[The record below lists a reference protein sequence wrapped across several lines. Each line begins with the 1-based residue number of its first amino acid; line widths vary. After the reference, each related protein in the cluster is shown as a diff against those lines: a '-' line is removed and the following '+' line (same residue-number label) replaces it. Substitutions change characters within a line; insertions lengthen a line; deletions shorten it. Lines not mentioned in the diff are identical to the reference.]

1 MSKRILYAG
10 LMVGALSLCAT
21 LLPRTSSGR
30 RASETV
36 TVDKDNIGGV
46 VTSSKGPEAG
56 VWVVAETTDLPT
68 KYAKIV
74 VTDDQGRYLLPELPA
89 ANYQVF
95 VRGYGLIDS
104 PRVKAKPGQQ
114 LDLTA
119 VIAPDGK
126 TAAQYYPASY
136 WLSLAKIPEGRIP
149 VNDVAGRI
157 KICLDCHQIGDKATR
172 EVTTVTQKFG
182 PFKTTLDAW
191 DRRTASGPM
200 GASMNAQFLGLGD
213 QRTMFADWTD
223 RIAKGAYPEAPP
235 RPAGIERNVVLTLW
249 DWGKPSDYMH
259 DEAASDLRNPSIN
272 ADGPVYGV
280 VSQGNDD
287 MVWLDPRTNTAYS
300 AKVPSQ
306 AEATITMNM
315 PSPYWGNQNIW
326 LSSSKP
332 RSSAIDS
339 LGRVWYSARNRG
351 TATDGG
357 NQPAFCKAGSSNKFA
372 KYFPMPDSMKQV
384 GMYDPEKK
392 SFSEIDT
399 CFTTDHNEFGPDG
412 SLFFGQPGYIGWVDT
427 AAWDRTH
434 DPEAS
439 QGWLPA
445 VLDTNGDGKITKPW
459 TEPGEPIDPKKDH
472 RIDFGCYAISVSPVD
487 GSAWCSGT
495 GLNRNELVRIVRGS
509 NPPYTSYAEVYAPPK
524 GQDPPIFS
532 SGGVSVD
539 SEGVAWQNWRGSD
552 HITSFDRRKCKVL
565 RGPTATGQHCPEGWT
580 IYRKAGPTF
589 QGIAINTNLTYLI
602 FADRHGILGLGKDVP
617 MTGAV
622 NSDAILALVPKTGEF
637 VTIRIPYPMGYFARS
652 MQGRID
658 NAKAGWKGR
667 AFWTSYNPY
676 TAWHLEGG
684 QGTKD
689 KVVKVQMRPDPLAR

>member
-1 MSKRILYAG
+1 MSKRILCAG
-10 LMVGALSLCAT
+10 LMVGAIALCAA

-30 RASETV
+30 RASESV

-68 KYAKIV
+68 RYAKIV
-74 VTDDQGRYLLPELPA
+74 VTDDQGRYLLPELPT

-95 VRGYGLIDS
+95 VRGYGLVDS

-119 VIAPDGK
+119 VVAPDGK

-172 EVTTVTQKFG
+172 EVTAVTQKFG

-223 RIAKGAYPEAPP
+223 RIAKGAYPQAPP

-259 DEAASDLRNPSIN
+259 DEAASDLRNPAIN
-272 ADGPVYGV
+272 PDGPVYGV

-306 AEATITMNM
+306 AEPTITMNM
-315 PSPYWGNQNIW
+315 PSPYWDNQNIW

-351 TATDGG
+351 TASDGG
-357 NQPAFCKAGSSNKFA
+357 KQPDYCKAGSSNKFA
-372 KYFPMPDSMKQV
+372 KYYPMPDSMKQV

-392 SFSEIDT
+392 SFREIDT

-495 GLNRNELVRIVRGS
+495 GLNRNELVRIMRGS

-524 GQDPPIFS
+524 GQDPPVFS

-539 SEGVAWQNWRGSD
+539 SQGVAWQNWRGSD

-589 QGIAINTNLTYLI
+589 QGITINTNLTYLI

-637 VTIRIPYPMGYFARS
+637 VTVRIPYPMGYFARS

-667 AFWTSYNPY
+667 AFWTSYNSY